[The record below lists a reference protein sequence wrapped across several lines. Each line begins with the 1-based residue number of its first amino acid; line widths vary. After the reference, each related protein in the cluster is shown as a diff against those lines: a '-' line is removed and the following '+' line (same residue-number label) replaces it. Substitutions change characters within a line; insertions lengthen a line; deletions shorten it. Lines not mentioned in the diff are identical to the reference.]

1 MRSREDSV
9 RLSEAGLYKSVD
21 EGEHILMDSL
31 DGKSIITAIENICA
45 FGTRWMGSKGAE
57 ETLEYV
63 SREFKNIDLTVEL
76 QAFQYPHYQPIQAS
90 LVAGTRPI
98 LSEPIALSP
107 STAIT
112 LEADLV
118 YGGQCTSEGLGQLKA
133 AGVDLHN
140 KIVLSD
146 NLRSFVSYPEVE
158 AAGAAG
164 FISITNLDEN
174 VIRCGCARL
183 DGKVG
188 TIPAVAIGGVDGRD
202 IVSKLS
208 NGVKVKASLQS
219 QGNIREM
226 IGHNVIAKDPN
237 AKPPKLLVTAHYDCF
252 WNGVMAMDNCA
263 GVATVIALSKAFT
276 LDMRKMTEFVLF
288 GAEELGCWGSTGYVH
303 DRRDYFKGINAVLN
317 LDTFGSNKSGVE
329 IGVTK
334 DLEERCRRVVR
345 KRGAEVD
352 CWNIPPRAASDHQK
366 FVENGFSA
374 IWIANGGSD
383 TRYHTPLDI
392 PSEMNSSKLEAV
404 ANLAYNLA
412 VELLEV

>member
-1 MRSREDSV
+1 
-9 RLSEAGLYKSVD
+9 
-21 EGEHILMDSL
+21 MDSL
-31 DGKSIITAIENICA
+31 NGKSILTVIENICA

-63 SREFKNIDLTVEL
+63 SREFKKIGMTVEL
-76 QAFQYPHYQPIQAS
+76 QEFRFPHYQPISAS
-90 LVAGTRPI
+90 LVAGTKLI
-98 LSEPIALSP
+98 SCQPIALSP
-107 STAIT
+107 STEKP

-118 YGGQCTSEGLGQLKA
+118 YGGQCTNEGLGQFKA
-133 AGVDLHN
+133 AGIDLHN

-164 FISITNLDEN
+164 FISITNLTEN

-202 IVSKLS
+202 IVSHLS
-208 NGVKVKASLQS
+208 KRVNVHASLQS
-219 QGNIREM
+219 QGHIREI
-226 IGHNVIAKDPN
+226 IGHNVIAKHPD
-237 AKPPKLLVTAHYDCF
+237 AEPPKLLVTAHYDCF

-263 GVATVIALSKAFT
+263 GVATVIALNKAFT
-276 LDMRKMTEFVLF
+276 PDMRKMTEFVLF
-288 GAEELGCWGSTGYVH
+288 GAEELGCWGSAGYVH
-303 DRRDYFKGINAVLN
+303 DRREHFKGINAVLN

-334 DLEERCRRVVR
+334 DLEENCRKVVE
-345 KRGAEVD
+345 KGGIEVN
-352 CWNIPPRAASDHQK
+352 CWNIPPRAASDHHK

-374 IWIANGGSD
+374 IWIANGGTD
-383 TRYHTPLDI
+383 ARYHTPLDI
-392 PSEMNSSKLEAV
+392 PSEMSIGKLEAV
-404 ANLAYNLA
+404 ANLAYCLA
-412 VELLEV
+412 AGLLEV